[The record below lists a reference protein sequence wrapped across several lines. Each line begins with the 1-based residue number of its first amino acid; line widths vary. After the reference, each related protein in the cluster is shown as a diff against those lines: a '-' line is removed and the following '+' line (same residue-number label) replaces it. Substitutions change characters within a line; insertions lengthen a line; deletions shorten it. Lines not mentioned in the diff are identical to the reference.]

1 MAGGESRI
9 KAAPGGTFGP
19 APSRYPTGLKD
30 LLRGPKEASP
40 ERRPRYHVSAPGI
53 FLRTAMRWIHMQR
66 RTDLLERP
74 TAEIPSPA

>member
-40 ERRPRYHVSAPGI
+40 
-53 FLRTAMRWIHMQR
+53 
-66 RTDLLERP
+66 
-74 TAEIPSPA
+74 